1 MHVILKMHSI
11 DLEKTLLSRQKLDHK
26 HIKSYS
32 STQNPAHPNQTTVS
46 KFLGSPFPTSFGA
59 VEHIL
64 ELFQVIASPLVFFIL
79 MALWLRIIADI
90 TAIHLV
96 TLGRYQP
103 ITSTLLYI

>member
-64 ELFQVIASPLVFFIL
+64 ELFQVIASPLQC
-79 MALWLRIIADI
+79 
-90 TAIHLV
+90 
-96 TLGRYQP
+96 Y
-103 ITSTLLYI
+103 TSSYVRTISAYNLKARLYPT